1 MAAHSAYKIHI
12 QGLVQGVGFR
22 PFIYRLANHHRLSG
36 WVINRNDGVVVKV
49 MAGEKE
55 VRDFIDRIRSQA
67 PGASRITSI
76 HWQESEAEDLSG
88 FQIVSSQDAS
98 REVTQVSPDI
108 AVCDHCLEDMRRQPH
123 RINYPFINCT
133 HCGPRFSIIRDLP
146 YDRSHTTMAG
156 FRMCPRC
163 EEEYHDVDD
172 RRFHAQPIACNECGP
187 RYEYYQQGRIIRDM
201 KRMMEEVGKSLEK
214 GRIVALKGIGG
225 FHLMCDATNE
235 KSVARLR
242 RIKRRDARPFAC
254 MFADM
259 QTLERYAHLDE
270 QEQKS
275 LSSWRRPIVLLDQ
288 KKELA
293 PSVTMQ
299 LNTLGAMLPYM
310 PLHQLLF
317 QEVNLP
323 ALVMTSANISDEP
336 LIVNNQAAHEKFS
349 EEVDAFLFH
358 NRPIHNR
365 VDDSVVRIMDG
376 IERPVRR
383 SRGYAPEPID
393 TGLQVDGIL
402 ATGGEL
408 KNVFCVGKGQQ
419 AVMSQ
424 HIGDLQNHEVYE
436 FYMNAVRQ
444 FLQLFRVEPRVVVSD
459 MHPEYRST
467 RFARSYT
474 GQYNRTTKASR
485 NGQLKH
491 LQVQHHHAHIA
502 SCMSEHGLDEK
513 VIGVAL
519 DGNGYGD
526 DGRVWGGEFLVCD
539 LSGYT
544 RYTHLQYMPMPG
556 GDKVTGE
563 PWRMALAYLYHSFG
577 EDLYN
582 LDLDF
587 MAGKAPEDIKLIV
600 SMMRKGI
607 QSPLTSSAGRL
618 FDAVSALLN
627 VCTHSRYEAEA
638 AMRLESI
645 TRQDELASYT
655 FDLTPDGIGF
665 GPMFREITGELQ
677 DGVAPSV
684 IASRFH
690 NTVARASLAVIRE
703 IHHQTGL
710 NKVVLSGGTFQN
722 RYLSERLSGMLQE
735 ESFDVFRHSRVPS
748 NDGGLALGQ
757 LAIASRMIH
766 QST

>member
-1 MAAHSAYKIHI
+1 MAVQSAYKIHI

-36 WVINRNDGVVVKV
+36 WVVNRNDGVVVKV
-49 MAGEKE
+49 MAGEEE
-55 VRDFIDRIRSQA
+55 VRNFISRIRAQA

-76 HWQESEAEDLSG
+76 NWQESEMEDLSG

-98 REVTQVSPDI
+98 RAVTQISPDI

-146 YDRSHTTMAG
+146 YDRVHTTMAG
-156 FRMCPRC
+156 FNMCARC
-163 EEEYHDVDD
+163 KEEYNDVDD
-172 RRFHAQPIACNECGP
+172 RRFHAQPIACNRCGP
-187 RYEYYQQGRIIRDM
+187 RYEYYQQGRLIRDM
-201 KRMMEEVGKSLEK
+201 QRMMEEVGKSLEK

-242 RIKRRDARPFAC
+242 RIKRRDARPLAC

-259 QTLERYAHLDE
+259 ETLKQYAHLDE
-270 QEQKS
+270 PEQHS
-275 LSSWRRPIVLLDQ
+275 LSSWRRPIVLLE
-288 KKELA
+288 KKKDLA
-293 PSVTMQ
+293 PSVTLQ

-310 PLHQLLF
+310 PLHHMLF
-317 QEVNLP
+317 QEINLP

-336 LIVNNQAAHEKFS
+336 LIVQNQVVHEKFGD
-349 EEVDAFLFH
+349 EVDAFVFH

-365 VDDSVVRIMDG
+365 VDDSVVRVINA
-376 IERPVRR
+376 IERPIRR

-393 TGLQVDGIL
+393 TGLAVDGIL

-408 KNVFCVGKGQQ
+408 KNVFCLGKDQQ
-419 AVMSQ
+419 AIMSQ

-436 FYMNAVRQ
+436 FYMNAIRQ
-444 FLQLFRVEPRVVVSD
+444 FLHLFRVEPRVVVSD
-459 MHPEYRST
+459 MHPDYRST
-467 RFARSYT
+467 RFARSFV

-485 NGQLKH
+485 NGHVQQ

-502 SCMSEHGLDEK
+502 SCMSEHRLDER
-513 VIGVAL
+513 VIGIAL
-519 DGNGYGD
+519 DGTGYGD

-539 LSGYT
+539 LSGYQ
-544 RYTHLQYMPMPG
+544 RYTHLQYTPMPG

-563 PWRMALAYLYHSFG
+563 PWRMAVSYLYQAYGDS
-577 EDLYN
+577 LYD

-587 MAGKAPEDIKLIV
+587 MGDMGQDDIKLIV
-600 SMMRKGI
+600 SMMRKGVR
-607 QSPLTSSAGRL
+607 SPVTSSTGRL
-618 FDAVSALLN
+618 FDAVAALLN
-627 VCTHSRYEAEA
+627 VCTRARFEAEA

-645 TRQDELASYT
+645 THDDEDASYS
-655 FDLTPDGIGF
+655 FELTPDGIRF
-665 GPMFREITGELQ
+665 APMIREMVGELQ
-677 DGVAPSV
+677 DGVSAPV
-684 IASRFH
+684 IATRFH
-690 NTVARASLAVIRE
+690 NTLARACLAVVRE
-703 IHHQTGL
+703 IHSQTGL
-710 NKVVLSGGTFQN
+710 RKVVLSGGTFQN
-722 RYLSERLSGMLQE
+722 RYLSEALEGMLKDE
-735 ESFDVFRHSRVPS
+735 AFEIFRHTRVPA

-757 LAIASRMIH
+757 LAIASKMIH
-766 QST
+766 